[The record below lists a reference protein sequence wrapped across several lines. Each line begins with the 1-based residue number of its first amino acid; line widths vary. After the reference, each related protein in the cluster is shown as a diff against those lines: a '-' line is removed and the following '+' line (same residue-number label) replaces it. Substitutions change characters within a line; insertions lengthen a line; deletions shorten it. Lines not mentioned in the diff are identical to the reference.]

1 MSQVPSKEIF
11 DKIQK
16 LLRTYDGCKKINSE
30 HEAETAMRLA
40 KKLMLE
46 YHISSYEFTNIED
59 SIESE
64 QADKFS
70 VYSIP
75 LWICNLINI
84 INNICNCSC
93 ILDKDPQ
100 VNGYIHTKVVFVALK
115 DDLEQVTSLYK
126 FFKKTIHRLCNE
138 HVKSINGNYTNWRSF
153 AEGFTSRLLEK
164 SRCLNTDDDF
174 GDVEVDD
181 EVDDIVD
188 DEDEFSEFVDENEK
202 IDLSICESNK
212 RMDIDTYLKNVKDK
226 IAEFIARNFHAKRE
240 QLKTKTR
247 VLMDSYQLGRNTA
260 EKQKLPDMKKMKDA
274 TSTERQQQ

>member
-1 MSQVPSKEIF
+1 MNQVPSKEIF

-16 LLRTYDGCKKINSE
+16 LLQHYDGCKKINSE
-30 HEAETAMRLA
+30 HEAEVAMNLA

-46 YHISSYEFTNIED
+46 YHISSYEFTNIDE
-59 SIESE
+59 SIKST
-64 QADKFS
+64 QVDKFS

-100 VNGYIHTKVVFVALK
+100 VNGYIHTKVVFVALQ
-115 DDLEQVTSLYK
+115 DDLEQITNLYR

-138 HVKSINGNYTNWRSF
+138 HVKSIHGNYTNWRSF

-164 SRCLNTDDDF
+164 SRCLTSEDDF
-174 GDVEVDD
+174 GDVELDD
-181 EVDDIVD
+181 EIDDLD
-188 DEDEFSEFVDENEK
+188 DDDEFSEFVSDDEK

-212 RMDIDTYLKNVKDK
+212 KMDIDTYLKNVKDK
-226 IAEFIARNFHAKRE
+226 IAEFISRNFNAKKRTTKNE
-240 QLKTKTR
+240 NPCSDGFLSIGKTYCGQAKT
-247 VLMDSYQLGRNTA
+247 S
-260 EKQKLPDMKKMKDA
+260 
-274 TSTERQQQ
+274 